1 VEQTLLQEMVAHLRI
16 ADEERSALA
25 ALWPVVEPLATEIVD
40 AFLARIAQG
49 PETATYL
56 RADGEKEGMRR
67 GLRDWLAT
75 LLQSERDEAYL
86 ASRAR
91 IGRIHLKAKV
101 PQRFLVG
108 ALGAARERLGEVAD
122 RAYADDAVTRQRVR
136 RAICRAFDLDLVV
149 ILESYRDDAIA
160 AVRRFERIEKNL
172 LERRLQISESRYRAV
187 VENAEV
193 IVIAMDRNGNILLF
207 NRKAEEISEYR
218 RAEMLGTPFLYT
230 LCHADARE
238 HASAAIASA
247 LDGIKPDPFEGKIVT
262 RSGETRWIRWH
273 ITTLAS
279 PDEPLACATGVDVTA
294 GRTLEART
302 RRAERLASL
311 GTLAAGL
318 AHEIRNPLNAA
329 QLQLMLVERRIGRL
343 GDSHAKEW
351 ALDAARVVRAE
362 LERLAGLVEDF
373 LAFARPQAVR
383 LSSGN
388 LCETVKTVAS
398 LLELEFRSAG
408 VTFHFECEQAVTARF
423 DEERI
428 KQVLL
433 NLIRNAIEAA
443 GRGGEIVVRS
453 FGEESHAVVEV
464 IDSGPG
470 VPTDVNIF
478 EPFTTSKEGGTGL
491 GLPIVH
497 RIVSDHA
504 GDVTVSRRDD
514 KTVFKVELPVEGP
527 PSSQR
532 ASTEGV

>member
-1 VEQTLLQEMVAHLRI
+1 MKEHLQLGPTEQ
-16 ADEERSALA
+16 A
-25 ALWPVVEPLATEIVD
+25 ALSGLWPSVQPVAAEMAD
-40 AFLARIAQG
+40 AFLARLLES
-49 PETATYL
+49 PETSTYL
-56 RADGEKEGMRR
+56 RSADQKQRMRR
-67 GLRDWLAT
+67 GFLVWLET
-75 LLQSERDEAYL
+75 LLSAERDESHML
-86 ASRAR
+86 ARAR

-101 PQRFLVG
+101 PQRYLIG
-108 ALGAARERLGEVAD
+108 ALGAVRERLAEIAETV
-122 RAYADDAVTRQRVR
+122 YADDSDARLLTR
-136 RAICRAFDLDLVV
+136 RAVCRALDLDVAL
-149 ILESYRDDAIA
+149 ILESYREDAIE

-207 NRKAEEISEYR
+207 NRKAEEVSGYR

-230 LCHADARE
+230 LCHAEARE
-238 HASAAIASA
+238 DASASVASA
-247 LDGIKPDPFEGKIVT
+247 LDGIKPAPFEGRIVT
-262 RSGETRWIRWH
+262 RSGDTRWIRWH

-343 GDSHAKEW
+343 EHSHAKEW

-388 LCETVKTVAS
+388 ICETVKTVAS
-398 LLELEFRSAG
+398 LLELEFRTAG
-408 VTFHFECEQAVTARF
+408 VDFHVECEQPVIARF

-443 GRGGEIVVRS
+443 GRGGEIVVRTL
-453 FGEESHAVVEV
+453 GEESHAVVEV
-464 IDSGPG
+464 VDSGPG
-470 VPTDVNIF
+470 VPSDLNIF

-504 GDVTVSRRDD
+504 GDVTVSRRDGR
-514 KTVFKVELPVEGP
+514 TVFKVELPVEGP
-527 PSSQR
+527 PPSPR
-532 ASTEGV
+532 ATTDGV